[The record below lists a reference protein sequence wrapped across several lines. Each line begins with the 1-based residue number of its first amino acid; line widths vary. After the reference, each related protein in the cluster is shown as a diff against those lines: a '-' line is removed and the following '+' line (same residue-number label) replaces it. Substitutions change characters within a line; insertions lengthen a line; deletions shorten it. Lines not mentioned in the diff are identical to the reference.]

1 MVRTTDEYPQ
11 SPSVQAE
18 AALLTRAAGG
28 DEAAVAALY
37 DAYDRPL

>member
-1 MVRTTDEYPQ
+1 VDENLQP
-11 SPSVQAE
+11 PSVPAE

-37 DAYDRPL
+37 DAYARPLWA